1 MKKALSRLLVTSQAD
16 SQTTPS
22 TATITL
28 SKRKRAADVLDE
40 MISKKALRRSGPQSK
55 IIDASWIPP
64 TSVAAERLF
73 STVKGTVGYLR
84 KSMSQDNL
92 KVIMFSKL
100 NWDLV
105 TLVNVSKA
113 IEQSKS
119 SDDVGG
125 V

>member
-55 IIDASWIPP
+55 IIDASWISP